1 RADGALVRRG
11 GDWDQWDLDVERGPL
26 GAARLIMAGEDHGAG
41 NQLVPIRWWPTVSLT
56 ALALP
61 ATTTALALAA
71 GFDGGW
77 SVAAILGIAAA
88 WVTVRAG
95 WQCS

>member
-1 RADGALVRRG
+1 
-11 GDWDQWDLDVERGPL
+11 
-26 GAARLIMAGEDHGAG
+26 MAVEDHGAG
-41 NQLVPIRWWPTVSLT
+41 NQLVRIRWWPTVSLT
-56 ALALP
+56 ALALT

-95 WQCS
+95 WQCSAAVAVIELAVYEEG